1 MLDCFCWQFLPLG
14 QHSGL
19 FAWRNHTEPF
29 SAINMQKV
37 SHFNMNW
44 NKNILFYNKLQWSL
58 SSGGENNTNLSEENI
73 RLTFLSVHSLE
84 HYIKTRCVCS
94 WPSHSVMFLA
104 MARALTIPSTPQEA
118 AICFVIS
125 IYPTVAHKHVCL
137 ILAFIISEIKKKKHQ
152 WTLIY
157 FKLDMKTNKMK
168 TVFLWHGHC
177 KLMQF
182 PTVSYFCLT
191 QYFLKW
197 LCPYQ
202 LYKLVSLLNFW
213 PYHWYLFLSILESMC
228 QMSVST

>member
-1 MLDCFCWQFLPLG
+1 MLSAILLDCFCWQSLPLG

-19 FAWRNHTEPF
+19 FAWWNHTEPF

-44 NKNILFYNKLQWSL
+44 NKNILFYDKLQWSL

-137 ILAFIISEIKKKKHQ
+137 ILAFIISEIKKNKHQ

-177 KLMQF
+177 KLMQY
-182 PTVSYFCLT
+182 PTFAWHNIFSSDFAHTSFTNWFHCLT
-191 QYFLKW
+191 FDPITGTFFFL
-197 LCPYQ
+197 
-202 LYKLVSLLNFW
+202 F
-213 PYHWYLFLSILESMC
+213 
-228 QMSVST
+228 